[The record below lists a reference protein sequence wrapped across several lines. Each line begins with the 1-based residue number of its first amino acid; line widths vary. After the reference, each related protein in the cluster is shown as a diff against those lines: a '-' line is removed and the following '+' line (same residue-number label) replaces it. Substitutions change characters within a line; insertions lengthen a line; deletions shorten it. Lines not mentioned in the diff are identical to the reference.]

1 MERSSRMS
9 KERNT
14 ISVPVIIEETWADR
28 EIMLAIAKEMQ
39 LAKEDG
45 DEKTS
50 EFKIRCYEAALK
62 AYNSLLLDDR
72 KGFDCIFSVSK
83 KVLDRLLDHK
93 PLTPIHEEDANWGE
107 PWKKDENGDQCA
119 QSERYSALFK
129 TTHADGSLE
138 YDDVDRCY
146 SHERLSGDSFHCG
159 FDRKVLN
166 DIDPI
171 TFPYQ
176 PYNHPIMMDVEE
188 FDFEDNSY
196 RAVYMAVYP
205 DGKVTE
211 INRFVRTTEENIKPV
226 YEDITEK
233 AYGEVFDAAFK
244 TNG

>member
-1 MERSSRMS
+1 MS
-9 KERNT
+9 
-14 ISVPVIIEETWADR
+14 EETKVVKPIIPSRLKWADR

-62 AYNSLLLDDR
+62 AYNTLLLEDK
-72 KGFDCIFSVSK
+72 KGFDCIFGVSK

-93 PLTPIHEEDANWGE
+93 PLTPLHEEDANWGE
-107 PWKKDENGDQCA
+107 LWKKDENGDQRA

-138 YDDVDRCY
+138 YDDVGRCY

-211 INRFVRTTEENIKPV
+211 INRFVKITDENMKPI

-233 AYGEVFDAAFK
+233 TYGEAFDAAFK
-244 TNG
+244 INS

>member
-1 MERSSRMS
+1 MS
-9 KERNT
+9 
-14 ISVPVIIEETWADR
+14 EETWADR
-28 EIMLAIAKEMQ
+28 EITLAIAKEMQ

-211 INRFVRTTEENIKPV
+211 INRFVKATINRFVRTTEENIKPV

-233 AYGEVFDAAFK
+233 AYGEAFDAVFK

>member
-1 MERSSRMS
+1 
-9 KERNT
+9 
-14 ISVPVIIEETWADR
+14 
-28 EIMLAIAKEMQ
+28 MQ

-62 AYNSLLLDDR
+62 AYNTLLLEDK
-72 KGFDCIFSVSK
+72 KGFDCIFDVSK
-83 KVLDRLLDHK
+83 KVLDRLLDRK
-93 PLTPIHEEDANWGE
+93 PLTPLHEEDANWGE
-107 PWKKDENGDQCA
+107 PWKKGENGDQCA

-211 INRFVRTTEENIKPV
+211 INRFVKITDENMKPNEGLWRQF

-233 AYGEVFDAAFK
+233 TYGEAFDAAFK
-244 TNG
+244 TNS